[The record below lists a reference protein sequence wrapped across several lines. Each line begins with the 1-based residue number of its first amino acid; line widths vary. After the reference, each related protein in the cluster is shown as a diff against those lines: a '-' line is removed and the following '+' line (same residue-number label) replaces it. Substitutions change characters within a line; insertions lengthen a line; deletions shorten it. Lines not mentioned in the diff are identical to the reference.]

1 VLDTKI
7 FAVAVQ
13 VEPLCVTLI
22 VLPAI
27 VSVVE
32 RAEKLFGPA
41 KIVIAA
47 GPLPLGLLETLSQ
60 GAVATADQLQ
70 EEGSVKLTLR
80 IPPLESKAREGGL
93 MTGSWQEPA
102 S

>member
-1 VLDTKI
+1 MLESKV

-13 VEPLCVTLI
+13 LEPLCVTAI

-47 GPLPLGLLETLSQ
+47 GPDPLALVETVSQ
-60 GAVATADQLQ
+60 GAVAAAVQLQ
-70 EEGSVKLTLR
+70 LAGNVRLTLR
-80 IPPLESKAREGGL
+80 RPPLESKASEGGL